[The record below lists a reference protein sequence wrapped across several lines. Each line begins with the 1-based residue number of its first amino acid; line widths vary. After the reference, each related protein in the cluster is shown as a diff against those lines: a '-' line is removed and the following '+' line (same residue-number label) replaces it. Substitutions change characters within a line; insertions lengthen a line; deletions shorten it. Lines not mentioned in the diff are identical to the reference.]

1 MDNIKFATEITNLII
16 SEKIEFIIKN
26 TYDDVTAELTP
37 QIYSNTFKDVL
48 SILDKLDEKVLKS

>member
-48 SILDKLDEKVLKS
+48 SILDRLDEKVLKS